1 MTTMKKKTKS
11 KVQSCPCA
19 CAPPPPKRR
28 RAPTYT
34 PRAPPQFYAA
44 LPMPQTQFDT
54 DTIRRVVQDEFKRY
68 HAPRKTLMVSGTQTE
83 TDFDFPDDETEE
95 TFGMTSALEEM
106 RKVGGIGIVREAEQ
120 ADIDLDDELA
130 ILGMEQRP
138 PSLGGFMQASDE
150 LEREEEMERAR
161 RAFKPTPS
169 MAQRPPSLGGFMQE
183 SMARAEARGLP
194 FTLPPG
200 VETELGGFE

>member
-1 MTTMKKKTKS
+1 MKKKTKQKT

-68 HAPRKTLMVSGTQTE
+68 HAPRKTLMISGTQTE

-106 RKVGGIGIVREAEQ
+106 RKVGGIVREAEQ
-120 ADIDLDDELA
+120 ADIDLD
-130 ILGMEQRP
+130 
-138 PSLGGFMQASDE
+138 DE

-169 MAQRPPSLGGFMQE
+169 MAQRPPSLGGFMQA

>member
-1 MTTMKKKTKS
+1 
-11 KVQSCPCA
+11 
-19 CAPPPPKRR
+19 
-28 RAPTYT
+28 
-34 PRAPPQFYAA
+34 
-44 LPMPQTQFDT
+44 MPQTQFDT

-68 HAPRKTLMVSGTQTE
+68 HAPRKTLMISGTQTE

-106 RKVGGIGIVREAEQ
+106 RKVGGIVREAEQ

-130 ILGMEQRP
+130 ILGMEPRP

-200 VETELGGFE
+200 VETELGGFEGL

>member
-1 MTTMKKKTKS
+1 
-11 KVQSCPCA
+11 
-19 CAPPPPKRR
+19 
-28 RAPTYT
+28 
-34 PRAPPQFYAA
+34 
-44 LPMPQTQFDT
+44 MPQTQFDT

-68 HAPRKTLMVSGTQTE
+68 HAPRKTLMISGTQTE

-106 RKVGGIGIVREAEQ
+106 RREGMMGPVREAEQ
-120 ADIDLDDELA
+120 ADIEFEEMERA
-130 ILGMEQRP
+130 KRAFKPTPSMEQRP

-169 MAQRPPSLGGFMQE
+169 MAQRPPSLGGFMQA